1 MVTAWRPE
9 RLTTPPVRVPP
20 GRCRPGKRTRRPGNF
35 AGRDAAIADYLGE
48 IDWTESP
55 LVKEWY
61 QRIKSRP
68 SFRPLL
74 TERVRGLT
82 PVSHYA
88 DLDF

>member
-1 MVTAWRPE
+1 M
-9 RLTTPPVRVPP
+9 L
-20 GRCRPGKRTRRPGNF
+20 
-35 AGRDAAIADYLGE
+35 DYLGE
-48 IDWTESP
+48 IDWNEYP
-55 LVKEWY
+55 VAKDWY

-74 TERVRGLT
+74 TERVRGIA